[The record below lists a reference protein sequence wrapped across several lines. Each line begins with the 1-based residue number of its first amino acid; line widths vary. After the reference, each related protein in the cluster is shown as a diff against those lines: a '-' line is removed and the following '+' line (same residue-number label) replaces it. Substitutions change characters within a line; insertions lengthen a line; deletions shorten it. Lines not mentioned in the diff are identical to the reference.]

1 MAASTSKEMLPPETG
16 KRHSGYLKLIETIGP
31 LKSTKK
37 RWFVLEENA
46 LFLYYYRS
54 EREFT
59 PVGRIYLP
67 TAVFTYDPKQ
77 NCTFV
82 IRSNGESLILEAPD
96 CKSRL
101 YWLQALQ
108 TQRRIC
114 IESQAKEFGSEAEL
128 FPKLP
133 DLAEFL
139 PSLGFSSADNF
150 SIEPAA
156 ETEERSSV
164 FYVDEKG
171 GLHENSFQYPVSEGV
186 NYDDK
191 QTFSNAADA
200 TTKKMQY
207 LKSNKISAAESA
219 YTLPCLLNNQ
229 RIIKASQSA
238 TKLNGFNFSSFPL
251 LRSKKNYDELIT
263 VVNALKERCLDL
275 HDEVAA
281 SRDLI
286 QVLQNSIVANKDQTA
301 ALQRLINATGNES
314 ERLQFYLDT
323 ESQRAQLQTENEKF
337 KSELKKA
344 TDKVKNFEKQM
355 LKQVDDM
362 ESYKQALRSKDEII
376 LRLTNECCAQKQDSV
391 NSDLILD
398 AVEPF
403 FEDIEITD
411 VVDQEVDK
419 MKDLVSGYETQNQ
432 FLNKEILELHNLI
445 RHMESREISHTKRYY
460 NMEAQFYQLKS
471 RYLLLLNHFRPNKV
485 LSPNVVEELV
495 KEARKTLL
503 DDKAQCDY
511 FTDDLGF
518 YFTASHAGSGSLN
531 EELVQ
536 RAGDLQ
542 RKSDQISSKQKKEAD
557 ELYLD
562 WLTRWDSFL
571 VNFSGRLLEPNAEL
585 KQLIRSGVPHAYRA
599 RVWKDLINNW
609 VKDTLAEVGT
619 GYFTCLCRQGLAKSS
634 EGYDPSFKQIDLDL
648 ARTLPHNRHFE
659 DMQAEKI
666 EPLRRVLY
674 AYRQHN
680 ADIGYCQGLN
690 RLAAVAL
697 LYLSEE
703 DAFWA
708 LVAIIEHLQPR
719 NYYGRT
725 VIAAQADQRVLD
737 EIVHEKLPKVYAH
750 LHSFEVDLSLFTF
763 SWFLTIFVDNFPHQ
777 TYLNIWDCFLFEGN
791 KVLFRFAIAALKL
804 KEDEIVACKSSGALH
819 SCLSKI
825 GESMNDYKALAQNAV
840 SRPGGFGLSA
850 SEALLH
856 PAHMLICLTD
866 IVQTIVIA
874 SVAFRTLNPFSQK
887 PIEQKRQLYLAEI
900 LCRLKMLKFSQQLYA
915 KLKELNCPN
924 VQTVKTIDFM
934 PLFLAGSNSVQFF
947 SWVCE
952 NAQAPLQSRKSDQED
967 EKEQVERSCDEIVNC
982 NKPKDDCL
990 QNRCSLP
997 LYSGENGREQQVD
1010 DSGSAALFELLREWS
1025 VRNHADAEL
1034 NRQKLAQMHGY
1045 DDQQRQQ
1052 YAALGKKFAQLENMF
1067 DKIGRRFDD
1076 MLCLSGRYSLD
1087 QNLLCLPSK
1096 FVALTSHLKI
1106 ANDFVQIWERNLV
1119 EMENRLDKIRTI
1131 FWQADLTE
1139 WREKFY
1145 SANLASIIAQVR
1157 SEWWSNWNNLE
1168 NAADVFDDLPTDQQH
1183 LQEAVV
1189 QFRQQNEALRQNIS
1203 SCLHSIANISTDGD
1217 LVPILKAIAAV
1228 QDTMLSDYDQVLR
1241 GPKRYVSRLI
1251 SDVES
1256 TLIFSDKFCEIFST
1270 LSNNLL
1276 KAKQLLENAANLK
1289 TSFLESEGILKRNLA
1304 LVKMV
1309 IEPTTTRVDQR
1320 SQETASWHLASEIDV
1335 NNLQKRVDQL
1345 VDIYC
1350 RCSAAVVDLE
1360 SKDLKSLHNRQMQLH
1375 ARLDDFDNLYD
1386 LLDEHHHQHPDS
1398 GGLDVDFQ

>member
-37 RWFVLEENA
+37 RW
-46 LFLYYYRS
+46 
-54 EREFT
+54 
-59 PVGRIYLP
+59 
-67 TAVFTYDPKQ
+67 
-77 NCTFV
+77 
-82 IRSNGESLILEAPD
+82 SNGESLILEAPD

-207 LKSNKISAAESA
+207 LKSSKISAAESA

-355 LKQVDDM
+355 LKQIDDM

-376 LRLTNECCAQKQDSV
+376 LRLTNECCTQKQDSV

-485 LSPNVVEELV
+485 LSLNVVEELV

-825 GESMNDYKALAQNAV
+825 GESMNDYKALAQV
-840 SRPGGFGLSA
+840 RRR
-850 SEALLH
+850 E
-856 PAHMLICLTD
+856 
-866 IVQTIVIA
+866 
-874 SVAFRTLNPFSQK
+874 
-887 PIEQKRQLYLAEI
+887 
-900 LCRLKMLKFSQQLYA
+900 RL
-915 KLKELNCPN
+915 
-924 VQTVKTIDFM
+924 
-934 PLFLAGSNSVQFF
+934 
-947 SWVCE
+947 
-952 NAQAPLQSRKSDQED
+952 
-967 EKEQVERSCDEIVNC
+967 
-982 NKPKDDCL
+982 
-990 QNRCSLP
+990 
-997 LYSGENGREQQVD
+997 
-1010 DSGSAALFELLREWS
+1010 
-1025 VRNHADAEL
+1025 
-1034 NRQKLAQMHGY
+1034 
-1045 DDQQRQQ
+1045 
-1052 YAALGKKFAQLENMF
+1052 
-1067 DKIGRRFDD
+1067 
-1076 MLCLSGRYSLD
+1076 
-1087 QNLLCLPSK
+1087 
-1096 FVALTSHLKI
+1096 
-1106 ANDFVQIWERNLV
+1106 
-1119 EMENRLDKIRTI
+1119 
-1131 FWQADLTE
+1131 
-1139 WREKFY
+1139 
-1145 SANLASIIAQVR
+1145 
-1157 SEWWSNWNNLE
+1157 
-1168 NAADVFDDLPTDQQH
+1168 
-1183 LQEAVV
+1183 
-1189 QFRQQNEALRQNIS
+1189 
-1203 SCLHSIANISTDGD
+1203 
-1217 LVPILKAIAAV
+1217 
-1228 QDTMLSDYDQVLR
+1228 
-1241 GPKRYVSRLI
+1241 
-1251 SDVES
+1251 
-1256 TLIFSDKFCEIFST
+1256 
-1270 LSNNLL
+1270 
-1276 KAKQLLENAANLK
+1276 
-1289 TSFLESEGILKRNLA
+1289 
-1304 LVKMV
+1304 
-1309 IEPTTTRVDQR
+1309 
-1320 SQETASWHLASEIDV
+1320 
-1335 NNLQKRVDQL
+1335 
-1345 VDIYC
+1345 
-1350 RCSAAVVDLE
+1350 
-1360 SKDLKSLHNRQMQLH
+1360 
-1375 ARLDDFDNLYD
+1375 
-1386 LLDEHHHQHPDS
+1386 
-1398 GGLDVDFQ
+1398 

>member
-362 ESYKQALRSKDEII
+362 ESYRQALRSKDEII

-485 LSPNVVEELV
+485 LSLNVVEELV
-495 KEARKTLL
+495 KEARKT
-503 DDKAQCDY
+503 

-599 RVWKDLINNW
+599 RIHSLKWA
-609 VKDTLAEVGT
+609 LAISPACAVRV
-619 GYFTCLCRQGLAKSS
+619 LPNRLK
-634 EGYDPSFKQIDLDL
+634 IDLDL

-680 ADIGYCQGLN
+680 ADIGYCQVDRFDLLIGLN

-825 GESMNDYKALAQNAV
+825 GESMNDYKALAQ
-840 SRPGGFGLSA
+840 
-850 SEALLH
+850 
-856 PAHMLICLTD
+856 
-866 IVQTIVIA
+866 
-874 SVAFRTLNPFSQK
+874 VAFRTLNPFSQK

-900 LCRLKMLKFSQQLYA
+900 LA
-915 KLKELNCPN
+915 
-924 VQTVKTIDFM
+924 
-934 PLFLAGSNSVQFF
+934 
-947 SWVCE
+947 E
-952 NAQAPLQSRKSDQED
+952 N
-967 EKEQVERSCDEIVNC
+967 
-982 NKPKDDCL
+982 
-990 QNRCSLP
+990 
-997 LYSGENGREQQVD
+997 
-1010 DSGSAALFELLREWS
+1010 
-1025 VRNHADAEL
+1025 
-1034 NRQKLAQMHGY
+1034 
-1045 DDQQRQQ
+1045 
-1052 YAALGKKFAQLENMF
+1052 
-1067 DKIGRRFDD
+1067 
-1076 MLCLSGRYSLD
+1076 
-1087 QNLLCLPSK
+1087 
-1096 FVALTSHLKI
+1096 
-1106 ANDFVQIWERNLV
+1106 
-1119 EMENRLDKIRTI
+1119 
-1131 FWQADLTE
+1131 
-1139 WREKFY
+1139 
-1145 SANLASIIAQVR
+1145 
-1157 SEWWSNWNNLE
+1157 
-1168 NAADVFDDLPTDQQH
+1168 
-1183 LQEAVV
+1183 
-1189 QFRQQNEALRQNIS
+1189 
-1203 SCLHSIANISTDGD
+1203 
-1217 LVPILKAIAAV
+1217 
-1228 QDTMLSDYDQVLR
+1228 
-1241 GPKRYVSRLI
+1241 
-1251 SDVES
+1251 
-1256 TLIFSDKFCEIFST
+1256 
-1270 LSNNLL
+1270 
-1276 KAKQLLENAANLK
+1276 
-1289 TSFLESEGILKRNLA
+1289 
-1304 LVKMV
+1304 
-1309 IEPTTTRVDQR
+1309 
-1320 SQETASWHLASEIDV
+1320 
-1335 NNLQKRVDQL
+1335 
-1345 VDIYC
+1345 
-1350 RCSAAVVDLE
+1350 
-1360 SKDLKSLHNRQMQLH
+1360 
-1375 ARLDDFDNLYD
+1375 
-1386 LLDEHHHQHPDS
+1386 
-1398 GGLDVDFQ
+1398 

>member
-495 KEARKTLL
+495 KEARKT
-503 DDKAQCDY
+503 

-599 RVWKDLINNW
+599 RIHSLKWA
-609 VKDTLAEVGT
+609 LAISPACAVRV
-619 GYFTCLCRQGLAKSS
+619 LPNRLK
-634 EGYDPSFKQIDLDL
+634 IDLDL

-680 ADIGYCQGLN
+680 ADIGYCQVDRFDLLIGLN

-750 LHSFEVDLSLFTF
+750 LHSFEVDLSLFTS

-825 GESMNDYKALAQNAV
+825 GESMNDYKALAQ
-840 SRPGGFGLSA
+840 
-850 SEALLH
+850 
-856 PAHMLICLTD
+856 
-866 IVQTIVIA
+866 
-874 SVAFRTLNPFSQK
+874 VAFRTLNPFSQK

-934 PLFLAGSNSVQFF
+934 PLFSAGSNSVQFF

-1045 DDQQRQQ
+1045 NDQQRQQ

-1203 SCLHSIANISTDGD
+1203 SCLHSIANISTDRD

>member
-37 RWFVLEENA
+37 RW
-46 LFLYYYRS
+46 
-54 EREFT
+54 
-59 PVGRIYLP
+59 
-67 TAVFTYDPKQ
+67 
-77 NCTFV
+77 
-82 IRSNGESLILEAPD
+82 SNGESLILEAPD

-207 LKSNKISAAESA
+207 LKSSKISAAESE
-219 YTLPCLLNNQ
+219 
-229 RIIKASQSA
+229 ASQSA

-355 LKQVDDM
+355 LKQIDDM

-376 LRLTNECCAQKQDSV
+376 LRLTNECCTQKQDSV

-485 LSPNVVEELV
+485 LSLNVVEELV

-825 GESMNDYKALAQNAV
+825 GESMNDYKALAQV
-840 SRPGGFGLSA
+840 RRR
-850 SEALLH
+850 E
-856 PAHMLICLTD
+856 
-866 IVQTIVIA
+866 
-874 SVAFRTLNPFSQK
+874 
-887 PIEQKRQLYLAEI
+887 
-900 LCRLKMLKFSQQLYA
+900 RL
-915 KLKELNCPN
+915 
-924 VQTVKTIDFM
+924 
-934 PLFLAGSNSVQFF
+934 
-947 SWVCE
+947 
-952 NAQAPLQSRKSDQED
+952 
-967 EKEQVERSCDEIVNC
+967 
-982 NKPKDDCL
+982 
-990 QNRCSLP
+990 
-997 LYSGENGREQQVD
+997 
-1010 DSGSAALFELLREWS
+1010 
-1025 VRNHADAEL
+1025 
-1034 NRQKLAQMHGY
+1034 
-1045 DDQQRQQ
+1045 
-1052 YAALGKKFAQLENMF
+1052 
-1067 DKIGRRFDD
+1067 
-1076 MLCLSGRYSLD
+1076 
-1087 QNLLCLPSK
+1087 
-1096 FVALTSHLKI
+1096 
-1106 ANDFVQIWERNLV
+1106 
-1119 EMENRLDKIRTI
+1119 
-1131 FWQADLTE
+1131 
-1139 WREKFY
+1139 
-1145 SANLASIIAQVR
+1145 
-1157 SEWWSNWNNLE
+1157 
-1168 NAADVFDDLPTDQQH
+1168 
-1183 LQEAVV
+1183 
-1189 QFRQQNEALRQNIS
+1189 
-1203 SCLHSIANISTDGD
+1203 
-1217 LVPILKAIAAV
+1217 
-1228 QDTMLSDYDQVLR
+1228 
-1241 GPKRYVSRLI
+1241 
-1251 SDVES
+1251 
-1256 TLIFSDKFCEIFST
+1256 
-1270 LSNNLL
+1270 
-1276 KAKQLLENAANLK
+1276 
-1289 TSFLESEGILKRNLA
+1289 
-1304 LVKMV
+1304 
-1309 IEPTTTRVDQR
+1309 
-1320 SQETASWHLASEIDV
+1320 
-1335 NNLQKRVDQL
+1335 
-1345 VDIYC
+1345 
-1350 RCSAAVVDLE
+1350 
-1360 SKDLKSLHNRQMQLH
+1360 
-1375 ARLDDFDNLYD
+1375 
-1386 LLDEHHHQHPDS
+1386 
-1398 GGLDVDFQ
+1398 

>member
-495 KEARKTLL
+495 KEARKT
-503 DDKAQCDY
+503 

-599 RVWKDLINNW
+599 RIHSLKWA
-609 VKDTLAEVGT
+609 LAISPACAVRV
-619 GYFTCLCRQGLAKSS
+619 LPNRLK
-634 EGYDPSFKQIDLDL
+634 IDLDL

-825 GESMNDYKALAQNAV
+825 GESMNDYKALAQ
-840 SRPGGFGLSA
+840 
-850 SEALLH
+850 
-856 PAHMLICLTD
+856 
-866 IVQTIVIA
+866 
-874 SVAFRTLNPFSQK
+874 VAFRTLNPFSQK

-900 LCRLKMLKFSQQLYA
+900 LA
-915 KLKELNCPN
+915 
-924 VQTVKTIDFM
+924 
-934 PLFLAGSNSVQFF
+934 
-947 SWVCE
+947 E
-952 NAQAPLQSRKSDQED
+952 N
-967 EKEQVERSCDEIVNC
+967 
-982 NKPKDDCL
+982 
-990 QNRCSLP
+990 
-997 LYSGENGREQQVD
+997 
-1010 DSGSAALFELLREWS
+1010 
-1025 VRNHADAEL
+1025 
-1034 NRQKLAQMHGY
+1034 
-1045 DDQQRQQ
+1045 
-1052 YAALGKKFAQLENMF
+1052 
-1067 DKIGRRFDD
+1067 
-1076 MLCLSGRYSLD
+1076 
-1087 QNLLCLPSK
+1087 
-1096 FVALTSHLKI
+1096 
-1106 ANDFVQIWERNLV
+1106 
-1119 EMENRLDKIRTI
+1119 
-1131 FWQADLTE
+1131 
-1139 WREKFY
+1139 
-1145 SANLASIIAQVR
+1145 
-1157 SEWWSNWNNLE
+1157 
-1168 NAADVFDDLPTDQQH
+1168 
-1183 LQEAVV
+1183 
-1189 QFRQQNEALRQNIS
+1189 
-1203 SCLHSIANISTDGD
+1203 
-1217 LVPILKAIAAV
+1217 
-1228 QDTMLSDYDQVLR
+1228 
-1241 GPKRYVSRLI
+1241 
-1251 SDVES
+1251 
-1256 TLIFSDKFCEIFST
+1256 
-1270 LSNNLL
+1270 
-1276 KAKQLLENAANLK
+1276 
-1289 TSFLESEGILKRNLA
+1289 
-1304 LVKMV
+1304 
-1309 IEPTTTRVDQR
+1309 
-1320 SQETASWHLASEIDV
+1320 
-1335 NNLQKRVDQL
+1335 
-1345 VDIYC
+1345 
-1350 RCSAAVVDLE
+1350 
-1360 SKDLKSLHNRQMQLH
+1360 
-1375 ARLDDFDNLYD
+1375 
-1386 LLDEHHHQHPDS
+1386 
-1398 GGLDVDFQ
+1398 

>member
-207 LKSNKISAAESA
+207 LKSSKISAAESA
-219 YTLPCLLNNQ
+219 YTLPCLLNNE

-323 ESQRAQLQTENEKF
+323 ESQRAQLQAENEKF

-362 ESYKQALRSKDEII
+362 ESYRQALRSKDEII
-376 LRLTNECCAQKQDSV
+376 LRLTNECCTQKQDSV

-485 LSPNVVEELV
+485 LSLNVVEELV
-495 KEARKTLL
+495 KEARKT
-503 DDKAQCDY
+503 

-599 RVWKDLINNW
+599 RIHSLKWA
-609 VKDTLAEVGT
+609 LAISPACAVRV
-619 GYFTCLCRQGLAKSS
+619 LPNRLK
-634 EGYDPSFKQIDLDL
+634 IDLDL

-680 ADIGYCQGLN
+680 ADIGYCQVDRFDLLIGLN

-750 LHSFEVDLSLFTF
+750 LRSFEVDLSLFTF
-763 SWFLTIFVDNFPHQ
+763 SWFLTIFVDNFPHE

-825 GESMNDYKALAQNAV
+825 GESMNDYKALAQ
-840 SRPGGFGLSA
+840 
-850 SEALLH
+850 
-856 PAHMLICLTD
+856 
-866 IVQTIVIA
+866 
-874 SVAFRTLNPFSQK
+874 VAFRTLNPFSQK

-900 LCRLKMLKFSQQLYA
+900 LMLKFSQQFHA

-952 NAQAPLQSRKSDQED
+952 NAQAPLQSRKSDEES
-967 EKEQVERSCDEIVNC
+967 EKEQVERSCDQIVNC
-982 NKPKDDCL
+982 NKPKDDC
-990 QNRCSLP
+990 SLP
-997 LYSGENGREQQVD
+997 LYSGKNGGEQQVD
-1010 DSGSAALFELLREWS
+1010 DSGSAALFDLLREWS
-1025 VRNHADAEL
+1025 VQSHADAEL

-1045 DDQQRQQ
+1045 DDQRQQ
-1052 YAALGKKFAQLENMF
+1052 YAALKKKFAQLENMF

-1139 WREKFY
+1139 WRDKLY

-1189 QFRQQNEALRQNIS
+1189 QFRQQNETLRQNIS
-1203 SCLHSIANISTDGD
+1203 SCLHSIANISTDRD

-1228 QDTMLSDYDQVLR
+1228 QDTMLSDYEQLLR

-1256 TLIFSDKFCEIFST
+1256 TLIYSDKFCETFST

-1309 IEPTTTRVDQR
+1309 IEPTTTRVDQW
-1320 SQETASWHLASEIDV
+1320 SQETACWHLASEIDV

-1360 SKDLKSLHNRQMQLH
+1360 SKDLKSLHNREMQLH
-1375 ARLDDFDNLYD
+1375 ARLNDLDDLYD
-1386 LLDEHHHQHPDS
+1386 LFDESSLPS
-1398 GGLDVDFQ
+1398 PSSAS

>member
-1 MAASTSKEMLPPETG
+1 M
-16 KRHSGYLKLIETIGP
+16 RCHFYL
-31 LKSTKK
+31 
-37 RWFVLEENA
+37 
-46 LFLYYYRS
+46 
-54 EREFT
+54 
-59 PVGRIYLP
+59 
-67 TAVFTYDPKQ
+67 
-77 NCTFV
+77 
-82 IRSNGESLILEAPD
+82 LEA
-96 CKSRL
+96 
-101 YWLQALQ
+101 
-108 TQRRIC
+108 
-114 IESQAKEFGSEAEL
+114 G
-128 FPKLP
+128 
-133 DLAEFL
+133 
-139 PSLGFSSADNF
+139 
-150 SIEPAA
+150 
-156 ETEERSSV
+156 
-164 FYVDEKG
+164 
-171 GLHENSFQYPVSEGV
+171 
-186 NYDDK
+186 
-191 QTFSNAADA
+191 
-200 TTKKMQY
+200 
-207 LKSNKISAAESA
+207 
-219 YTLPCLLNNQ
+219 
-229 RIIKASQSA
+229 QSA

-485 LSPNVVEELV
+485 LSLNVVEELV

-725 VIAAQADQRVLD
+725 VIAAQADQ
-737 EIVHEKLPKVYAH
+737 
-750 LHSFEVDLSLFTF
+750 
-763 SWFLTIFVDNFPHQ
+763 
-777 TYLNIWDCFLFEGN
+777 
-791 KVLFRFAIAALKL
+791 VLFRFAIAALKL

-825 GESMNDYKALAQNAV
+825 GESMNDYKALAQV
-840 SRPGGFGLSA
+840 RRREGL
-850 SEALLH
+850 
-856 PAHMLICLTD
+856 
-866 IVQTIVIA
+866 
-874 SVAFRTLNPFSQK
+874 
-887 PIEQKRQLYLAEI
+887 
-900 LCRLKMLKFSQQLYA
+900 
-915 KLKELNCPN
+915 
-924 VQTVKTIDFM
+924 
-934 PLFLAGSNSVQFF
+934 
-947 SWVCE
+947 
-952 NAQAPLQSRKSDQED
+952 
-967 EKEQVERSCDEIVNC
+967 
-982 NKPKDDCL
+982 
-990 QNRCSLP
+990 
-997 LYSGENGREQQVD
+997 
-1010 DSGSAALFELLREWS
+1010 
-1025 VRNHADAEL
+1025 
-1034 NRQKLAQMHGY
+1034 
-1045 DDQQRQQ
+1045 
-1052 YAALGKKFAQLENMF
+1052 
-1067 DKIGRRFDD
+1067 
-1076 MLCLSGRYSLD
+1076 
-1087 QNLLCLPSK
+1087 
-1096 FVALTSHLKI
+1096 
-1106 ANDFVQIWERNLV
+1106 
-1119 EMENRLDKIRTI
+1119 
-1131 FWQADLTE
+1131 
-1139 WREKFY
+1139 
-1145 SANLASIIAQVR
+1145 
-1157 SEWWSNWNNLE
+1157 
-1168 NAADVFDDLPTDQQH
+1168 
-1183 LQEAVV
+1183 
-1189 QFRQQNEALRQNIS
+1189 
-1203 SCLHSIANISTDGD
+1203 
-1217 LVPILKAIAAV
+1217 
-1228 QDTMLSDYDQVLR
+1228 
-1241 GPKRYVSRLI
+1241 
-1251 SDVES
+1251 
-1256 TLIFSDKFCEIFST
+1256 
-1270 LSNNLL
+1270 
-1276 KAKQLLENAANLK
+1276 
-1289 TSFLESEGILKRNLA
+1289 
-1304 LVKMV
+1304 
-1309 IEPTTTRVDQR
+1309 
-1320 SQETASWHLASEIDV
+1320 
-1335 NNLQKRVDQL
+1335 
-1345 VDIYC
+1345 
-1350 RCSAAVVDLE
+1350 
-1360 SKDLKSLHNRQMQLH
+1360 
-1375 ARLDDFDNLYD
+1375 
-1386 LLDEHHHQHPDS
+1386 
-1398 GGLDVDFQ
+1398 

>member
-1 MAASTSKEMLPPETG
+1 MPASRDNEPKNRILISESNVDVTIMSSSFSAKIRWKIRWHVFNHDKPQQWITILVVRKGVEKSTVVVLFDIFLHYYFFLHFYLSVPNFLNCRKLCWPVDFMSNIIQISHHHMCSRTFIKHCVSVYWSMAASTSKEMLPPETG

-77 NCTFV
+77 NYTFV

-139 PSLGFSSADNF
+139 PSLGFSSADNY

-186 NYDDK
+186 NYDEK

-200 TTKKMQY
+200 TTKKMEY
-207 LKSNKISAAESA
+207 LKSSKISAAESE
-219 YTLPCLLNNQ
+219 
-229 RIIKASQSA
+229 ASQSA

-323 ESQRAQLQTENEKF
+323 ESQRAQLQAENEKI
-337 KSELKKA
+337 KSELQKA
-344 TDKVKNFEKQM
+344 TDKVKNFEKQL

-362 ESYKQALRSKDEII
+362 ESYRQALRSKDEII
-376 LRLTNECCAQKQDSV
+376 LHLTNECSTQKQGSV
-391 NSDLILD
+391 NSDLIFD

-445 RHMESREISHTKRYY
+445 RHMESREVSHTKRYY

-485 LSPNVVEELV
+485 LSLNVVEELV

-503 DDKAQCDY
+503 DDRVQCDY

-518 YFTASHAGSGSLN
+518 YFTASHNGSGSLN
-531 EELVQ
+531 EELIQ

-571 VNFSGRLLEPNAEL
+571 VNFSGKLLEPNSEL

-599 RVWKDLINNW
+599 R
-609 VKDTLAEVGT
+609 VGT

-634 EGYDPSFKQIDLDL
+634 EGYDPSFKQVPLIDLDL

-737 EIVHEKLPKVYAH
+737 EIVHEKLPKVHAH
-750 LHSFEVDLSLFTF
+750 LRSFEVDLSLFTF

-825 GESMNDYKALAQNAV
+825 GESMNDYKALAQ
-840 SRPGGFGLSA
+840 
-850 SEALLH
+850 
-856 PAHMLICLTD
+856 
-866 IVQTIVIA
+866 
-874 SVAFRTLNPFSQK
+874 VAFRTLNPFSQK

-900 LCRLKMLKFSQQLYA
+900 LA
-915 KLKELNCPN
+915 
-924 VQTVKTIDFM
+924 
-934 PLFLAGSNSVQFF
+934 
-947 SWVCE
+947 E
-952 NAQAPLQSRKSDQED
+952 N
-967 EKEQVERSCDEIVNC
+967 
-982 NKPKDDCL
+982 
-990 QNRCSLP
+990 
-997 LYSGENGREQQVD
+997 
-1010 DSGSAALFELLREWS
+1010 
-1025 VRNHADAEL
+1025 
-1034 NRQKLAQMHGY
+1034 
-1045 DDQQRQQ
+1045 
-1052 YAALGKKFAQLENMF
+1052 
-1067 DKIGRRFDD
+1067 
-1076 MLCLSGRYSLD
+1076 
-1087 QNLLCLPSK
+1087 
-1096 FVALTSHLKI
+1096 
-1106 ANDFVQIWERNLV
+1106 
-1119 EMENRLDKIRTI
+1119 
-1131 FWQADLTE
+1131 
-1139 WREKFY
+1139 
-1145 SANLASIIAQVR
+1145 
-1157 SEWWSNWNNLE
+1157 
-1168 NAADVFDDLPTDQQH
+1168 
-1183 LQEAVV
+1183 
-1189 QFRQQNEALRQNIS
+1189 
-1203 SCLHSIANISTDGD
+1203 
-1217 LVPILKAIAAV
+1217 
-1228 QDTMLSDYDQVLR
+1228 
-1241 GPKRYVSRLI
+1241 
-1251 SDVES
+1251 
-1256 TLIFSDKFCEIFST
+1256 
-1270 LSNNLL
+1270 
-1276 KAKQLLENAANLK
+1276 
-1289 TSFLESEGILKRNLA
+1289 
-1304 LVKMV
+1304 
-1309 IEPTTTRVDQR
+1309 
-1320 SQETASWHLASEIDV
+1320 
-1335 NNLQKRVDQL
+1335 
-1345 VDIYC
+1345 
-1350 RCSAAVVDLE
+1350 
-1360 SKDLKSLHNRQMQLH
+1360 
-1375 ARLDDFDNLYD
+1375 
-1386 LLDEHHHQHPDS
+1386 
-1398 GGLDVDFQ
+1398 

>member
-207 LKSNKISAAESA
+207 LKSSKISAAESVTRNCKFVVQNIYLIFIILIA
-219 YTLPCLLNNQ
+219 YTLPCLLNNE

-323 ESQRAQLQTENEKF
+323 ESQRAQLQAENEKF

-362 ESYKQALRSKDEII
+362 ESYRQALRSKDEII
-376 LRLTNECCAQKQDSV
+376 LRLTNECCTQKQDSV

-419 MKDLVSGYETQNQ
+419 MKLLDLVSGYETQNQ

-485 LSPNVVEELV
+485 LSLNVVEELV
-495 KEARKTLL
+495 KEARKT
-503 DDKAQCDY
+503 

-599 RVWKDLINNW
+599 RIHSLKWA
-609 VKDTLAEVGT
+609 LAISPACAVRV
-619 GYFTCLCRQGLAKSS
+619 LPNRLK
-634 EGYDPSFKQIDLDL
+634 IDLDL

-680 ADIGYCQGLN
+680 ADIGYCQVDRFDLLIGLN

-750 LHSFEVDLSLFTF
+750 LRSFEVDLSLFTF

-825 GESMNDYKALAQNAV
+825 GESMNDYKALAQV
-840 SRPGGFGLSA
+840 RRR
-850 SEALLH
+850 E
-856 PAHMLICLTD
+856 
-866 IVQTIVIA
+866 
-874 SVAFRTLNPFSQK
+874 
-887 PIEQKRQLYLAEI
+887 
-900 LCRLKMLKFSQQLYA
+900 RL
-915 KLKELNCPN
+915 
-924 VQTVKTIDFM
+924 
-934 PLFLAGSNSVQFF
+934 
-947 SWVCE
+947 
-952 NAQAPLQSRKSDQED
+952 
-967 EKEQVERSCDEIVNC
+967 
-982 NKPKDDCL
+982 
-990 QNRCSLP
+990 
-997 LYSGENGREQQVD
+997 
-1010 DSGSAALFELLREWS
+1010 
-1025 VRNHADAEL
+1025 
-1034 NRQKLAQMHGY
+1034 
-1045 DDQQRQQ
+1045 
-1052 YAALGKKFAQLENMF
+1052 
-1067 DKIGRRFDD
+1067 
-1076 MLCLSGRYSLD
+1076 
-1087 QNLLCLPSK
+1087 
-1096 FVALTSHLKI
+1096 
-1106 ANDFVQIWERNLV
+1106 
-1119 EMENRLDKIRTI
+1119 
-1131 FWQADLTE
+1131 
-1139 WREKFY
+1139 
-1145 SANLASIIAQVR
+1145 
-1157 SEWWSNWNNLE
+1157 
-1168 NAADVFDDLPTDQQH
+1168 
-1183 LQEAVV
+1183 
-1189 QFRQQNEALRQNIS
+1189 
-1203 SCLHSIANISTDGD
+1203 
-1217 LVPILKAIAAV
+1217 
-1228 QDTMLSDYDQVLR
+1228 
-1241 GPKRYVSRLI
+1241 
-1251 SDVES
+1251 
-1256 TLIFSDKFCEIFST
+1256 
-1270 LSNNLL
+1270 
-1276 KAKQLLENAANLK
+1276 
-1289 TSFLESEGILKRNLA
+1289 
-1304 LVKMV
+1304 
-1309 IEPTTTRVDQR
+1309 
-1320 SQETASWHLASEIDV
+1320 
-1335 NNLQKRVDQL
+1335 
-1345 VDIYC
+1345 
-1350 RCSAAVVDLE
+1350 
-1360 SKDLKSLHNRQMQLH
+1360 
-1375 ARLDDFDNLYD
+1375 
-1386 LLDEHHHQHPDS
+1386 
-1398 GGLDVDFQ
+1398 